1 MTAAL
6 QPIITN
12 VGLQAALNASNDG
25 LQAKLT
31 HIALGDSG
39 WQPNANAT
47 QLQQGRQRISIS
59 SSSRLQS
66 NQLHITAVENGDQ
79 NYWVCEI
86 GLFLE
91 DGTLLAIW
99 SDAEQALAWK
109 SADVDLL
116 LAFDLLLTA
125 LPADSV
131 IIDGSGG
138 LELSPATDQQRGIV
152 RLATIEEAKQGTDAL
167 TAITPAGC
175 QIHGDSRYALTEH
188 DHSWSAIKNKPST
201 YPAASHHHDNNY
213 APIKHHHDKD
223 YAALKHNH
231 DSDYAKKDGSYSELR
246 ARATTKSDVGLGNVP
261 NYSAT
266 SSVTDDSTSKLATAK
281 AVKKAYDQAQARQ
294 LVWGSSQMTGYLN
307 DLYAVLDYK
316 LPTDCVMVGLSSTPT
331 SSIMTDRRWRIRY
344 RKLTL
349 K

>member
-1 MTAAL
+1 MTTAL
-6 QPIITN
+6 QPIITTA
-12 VGLQAALNASNDG
+12 GLQAVLNASNDG

-39 WQPNANAT
+39 WQPDGNAT
-47 QLQQGRQRISIS
+47 QLQQERQRIPIS

-66 NQLHITAVENGDQ
+66 NQLHITAVENSDQ
-79 NYWVCEI
+79 NYWVREI
-86 GLFLE
+86 GLFLD

-131 IIDGSGG
+131 IIDGTGG
-138 LELSPATDQQRGIV
+138 LALPPATDQQRGIV
-152 RLATIEEAKQGTDAL
+152 RLATIEEARQGTDAL
-167 TAITPAGC
+167 TAITPASC
-175 QIHGDSRYALTEH
+175 QMHGDSRYALTEH
-188 DHSWSAIKNKPST
+188 DHNWSAIQDKPST
-201 YPAASHHHDNNY
+201 YPAASHHHNSDY
-213 APIKHHHDKD
+213 ASINHHHDKN
-223 YAALKHNH
+223 YATLNHHH
-231 DSDYAKKDGSYSELR
+231 DSDYAKKDGSYSDLR

-266 SSVTDDSTSKLATAK
+266 SSVTDDSTSKFATAK
-281 AVKKAYDQAQARQ
+281 AVKKAYDKAQDRQ

-316 LPTDCVMVGLSSTPT
+316 LPADCVMVGLYSTPT